1 MKYIFFVDRS
11 KKTQEVSNQEESK
24 KNQTEEEEQ
33 CEEIDTRDFQTEKK
47 NESEPEKSDS

>member
-24 KNQTEEEEQ
+24 KNQTEEGEQ
-33 CEEIDTRDFQTEKK
+33 CEEIDTRDFQAE